1 MSLKTQMVAK
11 MMKWRPWPPLIS
23 KKLEVRQVVR
33 RLENLCGGDDSLS
46 CGATVKKDISN
57 YDRMIPYAI
66 NGGDSIHALTS
77 ATSGGKLAFVL
88 ARAAVVSIVAQVHAF
103 VVAASGVLPFHYVAD
118 LVVVLAV
125 IRRSRILLLR
135 QETAHS
141 SRRRHNC
148 RHRVPFDDDG
158 ATVDIRDGNDDDI
171 EVCMNMMET
180 TAATASSAAD
190 ATRNDGSH
198 RSFSLRGPTV
208 LSTLMF
214 TAICITCGKTP
225 PPPLSGGDS
234 LPELT
239 PADPVS
245 YVSRLSSRR
254 EVMPFPAL
262 QELTLQ
268 AAFLAISQR
277 SSSTK
282 SCWLPPV
289 SFPSSSPSDESAIE
303 FTLLGWTLLL

>member
-57 YDRMIPYAI
+57 YDRMRAI
-66 NGGDSIHALTS
+66 AS
-77 ATSGGKLAFVL
+77 
-88 ARAAVVSIVAQVHAF
+88 AAVVNLHLFKWS
-103 VVAASGVLPFHYVAD
+103 SSL

-190 ATRNDGSH
+190 ANRNDGSH

>member
-57 YDRMIPYAI
+57 YDRMRAI
-66 NGGDSIHALTS
+66 AS
-77 ATSGGKLAFVL
+77 
-88 ARAAVVSIVAQVHAF
+88 AAVVNLHLFKWS
-103 VVAASGVLPFHYVAD
+103 SSL

-158 ATVDIRDGNDDDI
+158 ATVDVFRRRNRDG
-171 EVCMNMMET
+171 
-180 TAATASSAAD
+180 
-190 ATRNDGSH
+190 
-198 RSFSLRGPTV
+198 
-208 LSTLMF
+208 
-214 TAICITCGKTP
+214 
-225 PPPLSGGDS
+225 
-234 LPELT
+234 
-239 PADPVS
+239 
-245 YVSRLSSRR
+245 
-254 EVMPFPAL
+254 
-262 QELTLQ
+262 
-268 AAFLAISQR
+268 
-277 SSSTK
+277 
-282 SCWLPPV
+282 
-289 SFPSSSPSDESAIE
+289 
-303 FTLLGWTLLL
+303 

>member
-1 MSLKTQMVAK
+1 MRVETYRGAVVAGSGGVEVSGL
-11 MMKWRPWPPLIS
+11 RG
-23 KKLEVRQVVR
+23 EVRLWK
-33 RLENLCGGDDSLS
+33 RLTFLDGGTT
-46 CGATVKKDISN
+46 A
-57 YDRMIPYAI
+57 
-66 NGGDSIHALTS
+66 
-77 ATSGGKLAFVL
+77 
-88 ARAAVVSIVAQVHAF
+88 AAVSPSTTMALLSIFF
-103 VVAASGVLPFHYVAD
+103 VVEIAMVNA
-118 LVVVLAV
+118 
-125 IRRSRILLLR
+125 
-135 QETAHS
+135 TAM
-141 SRRRHNC
+141 
-148 RHRVPFDDDG
+148 
-158 ATVDIRDGNDDDI
+158 AMAIRDGNDDDI

-208 LSTLMF
+208 LSILMF